1 MVINRNTSIYRCF
14 THNQTQS
21 ESGIFDHI
29 NSVRVWQRER
39 LFEVWSCRPIKTWG
53 LNKESQRFCHSH
65 SLMLATSRYSHLFL
79 SGENI
84 FTQFWHCCVH
94 YPFLKRAMIHFLL
107 LFSRQGKLRLQ
118 KWFDTYQEKTKKKI
132 TRDLVATILKR
143 KSKMCSFIEWQD
155 MKIVYKRY
163 ASLYFC
169 AAIDVRERIQFKFS
183 NEFHLHF

>member
-1 MVINRNTSIYRCF
+1 MLDTDSIYGKSKWEILGVSRY
-14 THNQTQS
+14 
-21 ESGIFDHI
+21 
-29 NSVRVWQRER
+29 VRVYRG
-39 LFEVWSCRPIKTWG
+39 C
-53 LNKESQRFCHSH
+53 LNSEAVVQWKHGDWMRKARGFVTPTNWCWAP
-65 SLMLATSRYSHLFL
+65 LASHL
-79 SGENI
+79 SRGNI
-84 FTQFWHCCVH
+84 FSPISSVIK
-94 YPFLKRAMIHFLL
+94 PAMIHFLL

-169 AAIDVRERIQFKFS
+169 AAIDVRKRFLF
-183 NEFHLHF
+183 N